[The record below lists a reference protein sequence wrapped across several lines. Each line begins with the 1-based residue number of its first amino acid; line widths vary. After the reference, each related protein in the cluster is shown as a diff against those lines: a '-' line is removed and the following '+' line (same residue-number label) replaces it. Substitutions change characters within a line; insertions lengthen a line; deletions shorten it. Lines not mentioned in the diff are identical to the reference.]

1 MPKSSFQTI
10 CNEENAMSLNAEN
23 VARYLHD
30 HPEFFDQYAEML
42 TLVTIPDPHTGRA
55 ISITEKQLFTLR
67 EKVRALE
74 AKLAELIG
82 FGEEND
88 AISDKVHALGVAL
101 TAAAD
106 SAAVVRALYS
116 HLGGA
121 FAVPHVALR
130 VWGLGDGEGAEFDPV
145 PDAAKAFA
153 SGLSRPLCGPAAG
166 QESLAW
172 FGEASAQLR
181 SMAQV
186 PLRERGGACFGLLV
200 MGSEEAHRF
209 YPELGTL
216 YLERIGDIAAA
227 ALLRVG
233 AG

>member
-1 MPKSSFQTI
+1 MKA
-10 CNEENAMSLNAEN
+10 EE

-67 EKVRALE
+67 DKVRTLE
-74 AKLAELIG
+74 SKLAELIG

-88 AISDKVHALGVAL
+88 AISGKVHALGVAL

-130 VWGLGDGEGAEFDPV
+130 IWGAGSGTNHEFDAVSPATKV
-145 PDAAKAFA
+145 FA
-153 SGLSRPLCGPAAG
+153 SSLTRPFCGPSGG
-166 QESLAW
+166 QESLTW
-172 FGEASAQLR
+172 PLSPCCASPHKESR
-181 SMAQV
+181 CRRRKISSPNWRCSGV
-186 PLRERGGACFGLLV
+186 PA
-200 MGSEEAHRF
+200 
-209 YPELGTL
+209 
-216 YLERIGDIAAA
+216 RIRWTPIAAI
-227 ALLRVG
+227 
-233 AG
+233 

>member
-1 MPKSSFQTI
+1 MT
-10 CNEENAMSLNAEN
+10 LNAEN

-74 AKLAELIG
+74 SKLAELIG

-121 FAVPHVALR
+121 FAVPHVTLR
-130 VWGLGDGEGAEFDPV
+130 VWGLGGEGAEFDAV
-145 PDAAKAFA
+145 SDAAKAFA
-153 SGLSRPLCGPAAG
+153 SGLARPACGPSAG
-166 QESLAW
+166 QESVAW
-172 FGEASAQLR
+172 FGESGGYLR

-216 YLERIGDIAAA
+216 YLERIGDMAAA
-227 ALLRVG
+227 ALLRV
-233 AG
+233 AS

>member
-1 MPKSSFQTI
+1 MKA
-10 CNEENAMSLNAEN
+10 EE

-67 EKVRALE
+67 DKVRTLE
-74 AKLAELIG
+74 SKLAELIG

-106 SAAVVRALYS
+106 PAAVVRALYS

-130 VWGLGDGEGAEFDPV
+130 VWGAGSGSGHEFDAVSPN
-145 PDAAKAFA
+145 AKLFA
-153 SGLSRPLCGPAAG
+153 SSLARPYCGTTAG

-172 FGEASAQLR
+172 FGEAAPHLR

-186 PLRERGGACFGLLV
+186 PLREQGGACFGLLV
-200 MGSEEAHRF
+200 MASEEEHRF

-216 YLERIGDIAAA
+216 YLERIGEMTAA
-227 ALLRVG
+227 ALLRV
-233 AG
+233 AS